1 MFSFPWVL
9 WIALTP
15 YILCKF
21 QLTTVWIFGYCIELL
36 KGTQVHSDYKF
47 IHSNWF
53 VPACV
58 HRWCISWRWWR
69 WSNRPSP
76 SRACNTSSD
85 CKGGDTHPGP
95 SCFGVF
101 SCEYHQWST
110 QANNV
115 SRVDW
120 GHGFWSALSW
130 RLMLWISLLWAN
142 EDLVFGIKLY
152 DFVTFMQTIGEV
164 LPFNRERVATMVIRD
179 VSEQISWFL
188 HMSVG
193 TLLGAVGW
201 CFYIFHFLNKIRG
214 SGMPMNG
221 FFFPIDS
228 I

>member
-1 MFSFPWVL
+1 M
-9 WIALTP
+9 
-15 YILCKF
+15 
-21 QLTTVWIFGYCIELL
+21 
-36 KGTQVHSDYKF
+36 
-47 IHSNWF
+47 
-53 VPACV
+53 
-58 HRWCISWRWWR
+58 
-69 WSNRPSP
+69 
-76 SRACNTSSD
+76 
-85 CKGGDTHPGP
+85 
-95 SCFGVF
+95 
-101 SCEYHQWST
+101 

-120 GHGFWSALSW
+120 GHGFWSGLSW

-142 EDLVFGIKLY
+142 EDLMFGIKLY

-164 LPFNRERVATMVIRD
+164 LPFNRERVATMVVRD

-193 TLLGAVGW
+193 TLLGAIGW